1 MGPDFRPFLPPYFR
15 FARYPPKLSAQ
26 GSFFGMKPILKSF
39 VVAAALAGAPF
50 LAAAPIQPAQAQ
62 AADPAVAQVQG
73 FYDTLQASMKAGGTA
88 KSRYEKLKPAVEKAF
103 DLPAMT
109 AAAVG
114 PAWASASEA
123 DKKAL
128 VDAFSRMTIA
138 NYAKNFDSYSGEK
151 FTVEP
156 ASIVRGNDHF
166 VKSTMKTSSETIAF
180 NYRLHQAGTEWKIT
194 DVLLA
199 GNISQMAQKRSD
211 FAGVLASGGPSALT
225 KRINALSDQ
234 MLG

>member
-1 MGPDFRPFLPPYFR
+1 
-15 FARYPPKLSAQ
+15 
-26 GSFFGMKPILKSF
+26 MKPIWKSLF
-39 VVAAALAGAPF
+39 IALALGSAPLLVVAPL
-50 LAAAPIQPAQAQ
+50 QPVQAQ
-62 AADPAVAQVQG
+62 AADPAVAQVQD
-73 FYDTLQASMKAGGTA
+73 FYDALQASMKAGGSA
-88 KSRYEKLKPAVEKAF
+88 KSRYEKLKPAVEKGF

-151 FTVEP
+151 FIVEP
-156 ASIVRGNDHF
+156 ASIVRGSDHF
-166 VKSTMKTSSETIAF
+166 VKSTMKTSNDTIAF
-180 NYRLHQAGTEWKIT
+180 NYRLHQVGADWKIT

-211 FAGVLASGGPSALT
+211 FAATLASGGPSALT

>member
-1 MGPDFRPFLPPYFR
+1 
-15 FARYPPKLSAQ
+15 
-26 GSFFGMKPILKSF
+26 MKPIWKSF
-39 VVAAALAGAPF
+39 FVALALGSSP
-50 LAAAPIQPAQAQ
+50 LLSGIPLQPAYAQ
-62 AADPAVAQVQG
+62 GADPAVAQVQG
-73 FYDTLQASMKAGGTA
+73 FYDALTASMKSGGTA
-88 KSRYEKLKPAVEKAF
+88 KSRYEKLKPTVEKAF

-114 PAWASASEA
+114 PAWATASDA

-128 VDAFSRMTIA
+128 IDAFSKMTIA

-156 ASIVRGNDHF
+156 ASIVRGSDHF
-166 VKSTMKTSSETIAF
+166 VKSSLKTSSETIAF
-180 NYRLHQAGTEWKIT
+180 NYRLHQVGADWKIT

-211 FAGVLASGGPSALT
+211 FATTLASGGPSGLA

>member
-1 MGPDFRPFLPPYFR
+1 MKAFL
-15 FARYPPKLSAQ
+15 
-26 GSFFGMKPILKSF
+26 KPVL
-39 VVAAALAGAPF
+39 AAL
-50 LAAAPIQPAQAQ
+50 LVTAAPAFVAMETVPVQAQ
-62 AADPAVAQVQG
+62 AADPAVDQVQG
-73 FYDTLQASMKAGGTA
+73 FYDALQASMKSGGTA

-109 AAAVG
+109 ATAVG
-114 PAWASASEA
+114 PTWASASEA

-128 VDAFSRMTIA
+128 IDAFSRMTIA
-138 NYAKNFDSYSGEK
+138 NYAKNFDSYGGEK

-156 ASIVRGNDHF
+156 ASIPRGSDHF
-166 VKSTMKTSSETIAF
+166 VKSTMKTSKETIAF
-180 NYRLHQAGTEWKIT
+180 NYRTHQVGSEWKIT
-194 DVLLA
+194 DVYLA

-211 FAGVLASGGPSALT
+211 FAATLASGGPSGLA